1 MRDFQAGGRSPA
13 YGDKGMVA
21 TSHPEAS
28 LAALDQLRAGGN
40 AVDAALAAISTLCVV
55 EPHMT
60 GVGGDCFVLYSPAS
74 GPNAGQVIALNGS
87 GCAPA
92 AMTSDALLEQGITEI
107 DYQSA
112 HAVTVPGAIDA
123 WCRLHEAYGTRP
135 MEALFARAIELGEEG
150 YGVLPRIALD
160 WADNAERLMK
170 DANAT
175 AVFLPG
181 GKAPLP
187 GDHHAQPALAKTLRR
202 ISAKGRKGF
211 YEGEVAEDIVT
222 TLRSLGGF
230 HSLDDFA
237 AQGSEFVEPIK
248 TLYRGHEVYECPPN
262 GQGVIALMI
271 LNQLSGLGFDGD
283 LPELDRVHLLAE
295 ATKLGYASRD
305 RFLADPAKSNVPVEQ
320 MLSEAYAE
328 KLRKQIKPKSA
339 LKTPATDLPEHKDT
353 VYLTVVDR
361 DGNAIS
367 FINSIFEAFGS
378 TRLAP
383 KSGVMLHNRG
393 ASFRVSNE
401 HPNGIAPGK
410 RPLHTIIP
418 GMVMRGGKAVMPF
431 GVMGG
436 HYQATGH
443 ANFLARVLDEGVDVQ
458 QALEWPRSF
467 ASDGELKIEVG
478 YDETVFKGLASRGH
492 KVVWADRAI
501 GGGQA
506 IWIDHERGVLVG
518 GSDPRKDGCALG
530 LS

>member
-1 MRDFQAGGRSPA
+1 MRDFQAGGRSA
-13 YGDKGMVA
+13 AFGETGMVA

-28 LAALDQLRAGGN
+28 LAALEQLRAGGN
-40 AVDAALAAISTLCVV
+40 AVDAALAAVSTLCVV

-60 GVGGDCFVLYSPAS
+60 GVGGDCFVLYCPAS
-74 GPNAGQVIALNGS
+74 GPKANQVIALNGS
-87 GCAPA
+87 GRAPS
-92 AMTSDALLEQGITEI
+92 AMTSDALLAQGITEI

-123 WCRLHEAYGTRP
+123 WCKLHETYGSRP
-135 MEALFARAIELGEEG
+135 LDTIFARAIGLGENG
-150 YGVLPRIALD
+150 YRVLPRIALD
-160 WADNAERLMK
+160 WADNVERLMK

-175 AVFLPG
+175 ATFLPG
-181 GKAPLP
+181 GTAPLA
-187 GDHHAQPALAKTLRR
+187 GDRHAQPALAATLRG
-202 ISAKGRKGF
+202 IAAKGRSAF
-211 YEGEVAEDIVT
+211 YEGAVAEDIVD
-222 TLRSLGGF
+222 TLRGLGGF
-230 HSLDDFA
+230 HRLEDFVN
-237 AQGSEFVEPIK
+237 QTSEFVEPIK
-248 TLYRGHEVYECPPN
+248 TAYRGYEVYECPPN
-262 GQGVIALMI
+262 GQGLIALMI
-271 LNQLSGLGFDGD
+271 LNQLSGLGFDGE
-283 LPELDRVHLLAE
+283 LSELDRVHLLAE

-305 RFLADPAKSNVPVEQ
+305 CFLADPAKVDVPVEQ
-320 MLSEAYAE
+320 LLSEAYAD
-328 KLRKQIKPKSA
+328 KLRQQIKTDSA
-339 LKTPATDLPEHKDT
+339 LDTPDTGLPEHKDT

-393 ASFRVSNE
+393 ASFRVSND

-418 GMVMRGGKAVMPF
+418 GMVMREGRAVMPF

-443 ANFLARVLDEGVDVQ
+443 ANFLSRVFDEGVNVQ

-467 ASDGELKIEVG
+467 ASDGALKIEVG
-478 YDETVFKGLASRGH
+478 YDDSVYQGLAARGH
-492 KVVWADRAI
+492 QVVWADRAI

-506 IWIDHERGVLVG
+506 IWIDHARGVLIG

-530 LS
+530 L